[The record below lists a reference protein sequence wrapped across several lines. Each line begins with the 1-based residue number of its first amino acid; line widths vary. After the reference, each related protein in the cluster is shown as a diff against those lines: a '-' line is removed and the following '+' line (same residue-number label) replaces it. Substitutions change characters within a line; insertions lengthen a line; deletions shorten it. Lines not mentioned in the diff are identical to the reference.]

1 MDTLAFVSS
10 VQGGR
15 GLEIQAREKRGG
27 NETTG
32 IPALQSHAQH
42 MGSPPIEFRSR
53 VKHARAA
60 IRVIPRPFAIFHT
73 VPEGSHSRE

>member
-1 MDTLAFVSS
+1 MFK
-10 VQGGR
+10 GEG

-27 NETTG
+27 NYETKS

-42 MGSPPIEFRSR
+42 MGSPHIEFRSR

-60 IRVIPRPFAIFHT
+60 IRVIPRPFVILHT
-73 VPEGSHSRE
+73 VPE